1 MRHVPYVVMWRALG
15 SRSIWWYASLMSSFE
30 NTVLWL
36 NSCRTSSTVGIG
48 YRSLM
53 TACFA
58 FLMST
63 HSRMSFLFGTTTT
76 SKTNRLGA
84 SIFSTMPC
92 CTSSSSSS
100 PDFLAGDMWFVDVA
114 VPQMLSLDQLESS
127 DVPPFESQKS
137 LCLHSFPCKSKQ
149 FLGWLLTNI
158 HSVDFR
164 GLP

>member
-1 MRHVPYVVMWRALG
+1 MLAW
-15 SRSIWWYASLMSSFE
+15 SFE